1 MYMILSDPEA
11 EGNVGVKEELEVEAA
26 REERREVYV
35 SDEAESV
42 GLDVGMRLETVGIVV
57 CCARLVN
64 TVPLVAASACVVIG
78 SGGAGSDVV
87 GSGVDAGAGVHHV
100 VVGASEITIVGGI
113 APEAVALHAGYGHQL
128 MLVILAASWRGRG
141 AVPAIVCAS
150 IFAGRGRV
158 CAYSR
163 SFPARVTRA
172 NR

>member
-1 MYMILSDPEA
+1 MLSDPEA
-11 EGNVGVKEELEVEAA
+11 EANVGVKEESEVEAA

-57 CCARLVN
+57 CCARLMN

-78 SGGAGSDVV
+78 SGGAARDVV

-100 VVGASEITIVGGI
+100 VVGASEMTIVGGI
-113 APEAVALHAGYGHQL
+113 APEVVALHAGYGHQL
-128 MLVILAASWRGRG
+128 MLDVLAASWRGRI

-150 IFAGRGRV
+150 IFAGRGRLRACSCFFQV
-158 CAYSR
+158 L
-163 SFPARVTRA
+163 VTRA

>member
-1 MYMILSDPEA
+1 
-11 EGNVGVKEELEVEAA
+11 VKAA
-26 REERREVYV
+26 REESREVYV

-57 CCARLVN
+57 CCARLVS
-64 TVPLVAASACVVIG
+64 TVLLVAASAGVVVG
-78 SGGAGSDVV
+78 SGGAGRYVI
-87 GSGVDAGAGVHHV
+87 GNAVDAGASVHHV
-100 VVGASEITIVGGI
+100 VVGASEMTIVGGI

-128 MLVILAASWRGRG
+128 MLDVLAASWRGRS

-163 SFPARVTRA
+163 SFPALVTRA